1 MPQTPASSI
10 SYNDVTPTPL
20 GETNIQK
27 AIEALVLHVQ
37 ALEADLTVAN
47 GLIGKNTTDIGE
59 LRNDVGEDLPA
70 PGSLRYSVN
79 KNAEAIGT
87 LRYDVGKTLA
97 PLPGSLLFRV
107 GENEGA
113 ITSLEATVGSGP
125 TDSDTLSF
133 WVDYLR
139 RNLSESLLP
148 TINSIRNFV
157 GWETGLQPGTLGYQV
172 NEHDEAIVRHEAM
185 APSFSPTR
193 NRRDPGKLYFVQ
205 RRYPHPARRNQ
216 YSKSHRGARSACP
229 GS

>member
-1 MPQTPASSI
+1 M
-10 SYNDVTPTPL
+10 
-20 GETNIQK
+20 
-27 AIEALVLHVQ
+27 
-37 ALEADLTVAN
+37 
-47 GLIGKNTTDIGE
+47 IGKNTTDIGE

-172 NEHDEAIVRHEAM
+172 NEHDEAIVRHEATITIVGGFREPPPSGSLRDSVNKNVDATAANVQSIGLNTSAITDNRGSLSDTTM
-185 APSFSPTR
+185 ALKEIMETL
-193 NRRDPGKLYFVQ
+193 NTITNALK
-205 RRYPHPARRNQ
+205 
-216 YSKSHRGARSACP
+216 GA
-229 GS
+229 GIKI